1 MFLTYLLAI
10 FGIFIGSCIVAT
22 GFEDSP
28 FLTRF
33 TFKFLGISTIALSV
47 TFVKYRRKR
56 RHSQKTK

>member
-1 MFLTYLLAI
+1 MFLTYVLAI

-33 TFKFLGISTIALSV
+33 IFKFLGISTIVLSV

-56 RHSQKTK
+56 LLNQKMK